1 MNLWTW
7 WTQRTAQPDH
17 PTPDTATPQ
26 PTTPRGAG
34 ISAWP
39 LGGMFKAGQV
49 DTNDLWSSIPVSRT
63 NTSPNVFQSWSRC
76 MREQWSNNDHVKRY
90 IDLCRRNIVAPA
102 ASSCRPKAENRAAVP
117 WTPPSTTPLKPGGK
131 TGAAK
136 ASVKSPENYHGAK
149 SKPSA

>member
-1 MNLWTW
+1 ML
-7 WTQRTAQPDH
+7 
-17 PTPDTATPQ
+17 
-26 PTTPRGAG
+26 
-34 ISAWP
+34 P

-49 DTNDLWSSIPVSRT
+49 DTNDLWSSIPVSPDEYITQRL
-63 NTSPNVFQSWSRC
+63 PILVAR

-90 IDLCRRNIVAPA
+90 IDLCRRNIVGPRGIVMQAQSRKSRSGA
-102 ASSCRPKAENRAAVP
+102 

-131 TGAAK
+131 IGAAK